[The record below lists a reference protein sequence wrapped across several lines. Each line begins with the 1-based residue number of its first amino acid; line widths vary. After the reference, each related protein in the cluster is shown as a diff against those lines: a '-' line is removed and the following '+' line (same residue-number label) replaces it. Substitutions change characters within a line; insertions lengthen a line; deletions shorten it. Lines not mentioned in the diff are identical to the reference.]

1 MKKLLLSLAMVLGF
15 IAVNAATVTIDPE
28 NWAGKWTGDGEAW
41 TATIGGYTFTMDKA
55 GSNTALVA
63 HDQYSIRVYQG
74 ATLTITAPSGAVM
87 KNITFTVAQ
96 SSKGTEN
103 SHVTYSAGWTLTG
116 EVTSTAG
123 STFGA
128 ASTGLSTFT
137 MTAGKQIRIA
147 KIEVSDE
154 EGGETPVDPDPVT
167 PDPDPVTPGTEGEVT
182 VESPFSQFKDFA
194 GGENN
199 VGGFTFVFDKTT
211 GTTPPQVYQDNLR
224 LYAKNTLTISG
235 PKVSKI
241 VFTFTEDNNFRYT
254 DFTPSTGLYTTT
266 QAKGDTELTWTG
278 DATSVTFTVGDK
290 AVYGDDGEAKAGQIR
305 LAKITVYGEAGETP
319 VDPDPITPDP
329 VDPADGV
336 VLANPFANLTVPGES
351 NVSGYTIAIEKLP
364 SATTPPA
371 VNSKGEL
378 RIYANNTFTV
388 SGKKVTKVVFTF
400 TSDNKYRYTTL
411 TPSTGAYTAE
421 QAVGDTELTWIGD
434 AASVTFTV
442 GEKATMGEDGADKAG
457 QIRIEKITIYGEPGE
472 GGTTPVDP
480 VDPTEG
486 VTVTKSNILVT
497 GQVAFVF
504 NEGYVSTFEN
514 SKTYGYWMATSTT
527 IDDEMTVAK
536 DAIFTIASTD
546 KGYTIMDSYNRYM
559 GWDGSHWSFN
569 AYTTPEDGN
578 SYWDITMVGDK
589 VKIVN
594 KAKSTEGNEV
604 YLAGKTYNSDYEMCP
619 TDRADQTLPSLYVVK
634 TSSIFEV
641 VENEDAPVVYYN
653 LQGVQVE
660 NPSNGI
666 FIRRQGNK
674 TTKVL
679 VK

>member
-63 HDQYSIRVYQG
+63 PDQYSIRVYQG

-154 EGGETPVDPDPVT
+154 EGGETPVDPDPV
-167 PDPDPVTPGTEGEVT
+167 
-182 VESPFSQFKDFA
+182 
-194 GGENN
+194 
-199 VGGFTFVFDKTT
+199 
-211 GTTPPQVYQDNLR
+211 
-224 LYAKNTLTISG
+224 
-235 PKVSKI
+235 
-241 VFTFTEDNNFRYT
+241 
-254 DFTPSTGLYTTT
+254 
-266 QAKGDTELTWTG
+266 
-278 DATSVTFTVGDK
+278 
-290 AVYGDDGEAKAGQIR
+290 
-305 LAKITVYGEAGETP
+305 
-319 VDPDPITPDP
+319 TPDP